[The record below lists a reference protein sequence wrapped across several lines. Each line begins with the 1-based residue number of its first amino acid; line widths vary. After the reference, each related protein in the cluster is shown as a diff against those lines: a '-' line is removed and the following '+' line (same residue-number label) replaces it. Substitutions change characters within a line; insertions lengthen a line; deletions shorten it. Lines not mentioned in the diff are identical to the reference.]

1 MYTRGFKS
9 ARALLLVVCMGSVLP
24 VWSQSTSSGT
34 LAGSVT
40 DPSNAVVPGATVAL
54 TDSSTNIARTTS
66 TNKEGRY
73 IFVDVTPGV
82 YSISVTKSGFATSK
96 TEKHEVKVGESLT
109 LNLSLQVGGA
119 NVVVEVSATG
129 TELQTMNATVGN
141 TVTAL
146 AIDNLPSIGRDVNT
160 FIELQPGVSAGG
172 DVAGAVNDQSYFSLD
187 GGNNSNDM
195 DGSGGVYTAGQQNLV
210 IGDPTGGMSTQSFTF
225 SAPSGVLPTPAD
237 SVEEFKVNTAGQTA
251 DFNSSAGAEI
261 QIVTKRG
268 TSSFHGTAYEY
279 YKDNNWSS
287 NAWANNQNNWEGVAQ
302 CGAPNCGHI
311 GLPSYHYSRF
321 GGAIGG
327 PVTNKEILGGKTF
340 FFYNYEGFRYPNSE
354 TITRNVPSPALRLG
368 LLTNAATGTIAY
380 NLNNA
385 PVVFNGVTY
394 AANYGCAGAP
404 GGKCDPLGLGLNPLV
419 SQIWNKYEPQ
429 SNSTCAG
436 GQYLC
441 DNANVLGFAANLS
454 VPITSNFDVARID
467 HDFGSKNHFMTSWRY
482 YKMNL
487 ASDSQIDIGGFF
499 PGDTLG
505 TPASQAGN
513 PIRDWYLVA
522 GLTTNITTNTTN
534 DIHYSY
540 LRNWWAWS
548 RAGAPPQIPGLGGA
562 LELDGGQ
569 QETQDLGP
577 FNVNNGDIRRR
588 FWDGHDNMFRDD
600 ISMLKGN
607 HLFQFG
613 GTYQHNWDY
622 HQRNDSGGTI
632 NAFPVYELGNTTN
645 GSGMGALAYPCATTS
660 TISTTPKTCD
670 SLYANV
676 LGVLSIAS
684 QMFARSGAS
693 LTLDPPLSNA
703 FDQSTIP
710 YYNVYFSD
718 TWHMKPT
725 LTFTYGLGWALE
737 MPPVEANGKQA
748 VLVDAANQPVT
759 TLGYLANIKTAA
771 LQGNVYNP
779 EVGFALVGNASN
791 GLKYPYN
798 PFYGEFSPRVAVAWN
813 PRFDGDSIGGKLFGH
828 DSTVV
833 RGGYGRVYGRTNGV
847 VQVLVPLLGLG
858 LEQPVACNSNLA
870 SVGSPGN
877 WACGASLAGTYS
889 NGFRVGSTVSSTGG
903 PTVPL
908 VSNVSTTLPQPAY
921 PGFNN
926 TFSSNPEGLDPNFR
940 ANAIDSFDFTI
951 QRQISRRVTLEVGY
965 IGRRI
970 THEYQPVELNPVPYM
985 MTLGGQ
991 QFKQAYANLVTQ
1003 YCGGLKG
1010 LAAGGCAGA
1019 STTGPTPVTPQPF
1032 FETALK
1038 GTGYCNGFTSCTAAV
1053 ASNEGAAYG
1062 AGCTPSAA
1070 CPAVNIATGNLNN
1083 AQVWGIWS
1091 DLDSGVGCPTG
1102 GCTVLPGVG
1111 NVGGF
1116 AFPRSLQSTPIPAT
1130 CAALGQG
1137 GLGNNGCTG
1146 SYTDGAFLNASIGYG
1161 NYNAGFVS
1169 LKMADWRGLTL
1180 QNNFTW
1186 SKALGVGA
1194 QAQSSS
1200 VLTALDPFN
1209 LQEQYGRQAWDRK
1222 FIYNVFLVYQPPFF
1236 KGQSG
1241 FIGRALGGWTF
1252 ATIFAAGSGV
1262 PTQVGTTYSDYQGFG
1277 ACDGI
1282 GCGDYD
1288 MENAV
1293 PIGSVPNRHAYYC
1306 PGNTYSGF
1314 CSTQTNGFPV
1324 NYFPN
1329 GVLQASN
1336 WRNPILGIDN
1346 RDGGSGIL
1354 GGLAYWN
1361 MDFSIKKSIRVA
1373 EGISLE
1379 FQGVFANVLN
1389 HNQWTD
1395 NYLGLYNTAGFGALG
1410 FNTAPDNGI
1419 GVNGEAE
1426 PRNIQLGA
1434 RVRF

>member
-1 MYTRGFKS
+1 MHSRNFK
-9 ARALLLVVCMGSVLP
+9 LVLVLVLVLCVGSGLP

-34 LAGSVT
+34 VAGSVT
-40 DPSNAVVPGATVAL
+40 DQSNAVVPNATVSL
-54 TDSSTNIARTTS
+54 TDTSTNIARNTT

-73 IFVDVTPGV
+73 IFVDVSPGV
-82 YSISVTKSGFATSK
+82 YNLSVTKSGFATTK
-96 TEKHEVKVGESLT
+96 TEKQEVRVGESLT

-187 GGNNSNDM
+187 GGNNTNDM
-195 DGSGGVYTAGQQNLV
+195 DGSGGVYTANQQNLV
-210 IGDPTGGMSTQSFTF
+210 IGDPTGGMSTQTFTY
-225 SAPSGVLPTPAD
+225 SAPSGVVPTPAD

-261 QIVTKRG
+261 KIVTKRG

-287 NAWANNQNNWEGVAQ
+287 NSWQNNEFNNAT
-302 CGAPNCGHI
+302 PSGHI
-311 GLPSYHYSRF
+311 ALPSFHYSRF

-327 PVTNKEILGGKTF
+327 PVTNKELLGGKTF
-340 FFYNYEGFRYPNSE
+340 FFFNYEGFRYPSAQ
-354 TITRNVPSPALRLG
+354 TITRNVASPNLRMG
-368 LLTNAATGTIAY
+368 LLTDSVTGAIDY
-380 NLNNA
+380 NLNNVQVTA
-385 PVVFNGVTY
+385 PNGQIVP
-394 AANYGCAGAP
+394 ANFGCSGNVAG
-404 GGKCDPLGLGLNPLV
+404 GGLCDPLGLGLNPLL
-419 SQIWNKYEPQ
+419 SNALQPSLPKGIWDQYEPASNATCSQ
-429 SNSTCAG
+429 S
-436 GQYLC
+436 LC
-441 DNANVLGFAANLS
+441 DSANVLGFAGTLNT
-454 VPITSNFDVARID
+454 PITSNFDVARLD
-467 HDFGSKNHFMTSWRY
+467 HDFGPKNHFMASYRY
-482 YKMNL
+482 YKIKL
-487 ASDSQIDIGGFF
+487 AGTEQVDIGGFF

-505 TPASQAGN
+505 SPASISSDPVQ
-513 PIRDWYLVA
+513 DWYFVA
-522 GLTTNITTNTTN
+522 GLTTNITSNTTN

-548 RAGAPPQIPGLGGA
+548 RAGAPPQIAGLGGA

-569 QETQDLGP
+569 TPTQDLGP
-577 FNVNNGDIRRR
+577 FNVNNQQIRRR
-588 FWDGHDNMFRDD
+588 FWDGHDQMFRDD

-632 NAFPVYELGNTTN
+632 NAFPVYSLGNGSN
-645 GSGMGALAYPCATTS
+645 GSEVGSGDYPCATTS
-660 TISTTPKTCD
+660 TVSVSQKACD
-670 SLYANV
+670 SLFATV
-676 LGVLSIAS
+676 LGVTSIAS
-684 QMFARSGAS
+684 QVFTRSGS
-693 LTLDPPLSNA
+693 NLTLNPPLSNA

-718 TWHMKPT
+718 TWHMRPT
-725 LTFTYGLGWALE
+725 LTLTYGLGWALE

-748 VLVDAANQPVT
+748 VLVDAADQPVS
-759 TLGYLANIKTAA
+759 TLAYLANVKKAA
-771 LQGNVYNP
+771 LAGNVYNP
-779 EVGFALVGNASN
+779 ELGFALVGNTSN

-813 PRFDGDSIGGKLFGH
+813 PRFDSDSVGGKLFGH
-828 DSTVV
+828 DSTVI
-833 RGGYGRVYGRTNGV
+833 RGGYGRGYGRTNGV

-858 LEQPVACNSNLA
+858 LEQPQACNSNLVVA
-870 SVGSPGN
+870 SA
-877 WACGASLAGTYS
+877 WACGASHAGTYGNS
-889 NGFRVGSTVSSTGG
+889 TTQAFRVGSAVTTAGG
-903 PTVPL
+903 PSVPL
-908 VSNVSTTLPQPAY
+908 ESLLSTTLPQPAF
-921 PGFNN
+921 PGYNL
-926 TFSSNPEGLDPNFR
+926 TSSASPEGLDPNFR

-951 QRQISRRVTLEVGY
+951 QRQVSRRVTLEVGY

-991 QFKQAYANLVTQ
+991 QFKQAYANTVLQ
-1003 YCGGLKG
+1003 YCGGVAG
-1010 LAAGGCAGA
+1010 LAGGGCGGSAL
-1019 STTGPTPVTPQPF
+1019 PTPGPGPQAGNVQPQPF
-1032 FETALK
+1032 FETALA
-1038 GTGYCNGFTSCTAAV
+1038 GTGYCTGFANCTQAV
-1053 ASNEGAAYG
+1053 VANEGASG
-1062 AGCTPSAA
+1062 
-1070 CPAVNIATGNLNN
+1070 TGNLTN
-1083 AQVWGIWS
+1083 AQVWGLWS
-1091 DLDSGVGCPTG
+1091 DLDQGAF
-1102 GCTVLPGVG
+1102 
-1111 NVGGF
+1111 N
-1116 AFPRSLQSTPIPAT
+1116 FPRSLQSTPIPAN
-1130 CAALGQG
+1130 CAALGG
-1137 GLGNNGCTG
+1137 VGTNGCAG
-1146 SYTDGAFLNASIGYG
+1146 AFSDGAYLNASIGRG

-1169 LKMADWRGLTL
+1169 LKMADWRGVTL

-1186 SKALGVGA
+1186 SKALGMGA

-1209 LQEQYGRQAWDRK
+1209 LDEQYGRQAWDRK
-1222 FIYNVFLVYQPPFF
+1222 FIYNVFVVYQPPFF

-1241 FIGRALGGWTF
+1241 FMGRALGGWTF

-1262 PTQVGTTYSDYQGFG
+1262 PTQVGTTFGDYQAFG
-1277 ACDGI
+1277 ACDGV

-1293 PIGSVPNRHAYYC
+1293 PIGPVPGVHAHKCLDPSTGFC
-1306 PGNTYSGF
+1306 PG
-1314 CSTQTNGFPV
+1314 QTNGYGV

-1329 GVLQASN
+1329 GVNQAFN
-1336 WRNPILGIDN
+1336 YRNPILGVDN
-1346 RDGGSGIL
+1346 RDGGAGIL

-1373 EGISLE
+1373 EGINVEL
-1379 FQGVFANVLN
+1379 QGVFANVLN

-1395 NYLGLYNTAGFGALG
+1395 NYLGLYNNGGFGALG
-1410 FNTAPDNGI
+1410 AL
-1419 GVNGEAE
+1419 GEGE
-1426 PRNIQLGA
+1426 PRNVEVGL